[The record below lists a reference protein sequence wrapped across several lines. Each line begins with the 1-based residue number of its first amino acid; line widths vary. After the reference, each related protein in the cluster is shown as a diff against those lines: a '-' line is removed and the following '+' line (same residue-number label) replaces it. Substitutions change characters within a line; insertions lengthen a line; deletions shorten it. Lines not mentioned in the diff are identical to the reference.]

1 MAICRPNPVAPPVT
15 IATLPR
21 HPLPIGNGRGSSSA
35 VPLASGA
42 SYSHEG
48 RWPKPK
54 GGDGMKTEGTGR
66 SGAGQ
71 GAVVNSVNTER
82 VTVNRPVTPLQFTVY
97 CFPFTQLYLNSM
109 LRKYGGW
116 LLLGVAGAFAWGM
129 LALHRGETISAAW
142 LVLAAVG
149 TYLLGFR
156 FYSRF
161 LADRVFDVNDRRAT
175 PAERLSNGRDF
186 VPTQR
191 WVLFGHHFA
200 AIAGAGPLVGPVLAA
215 QFGYLPGVLW
225 IVFGVVLGGAVQD
238 FVILFGSMR
247 RDGKSLGQMAKEET
261 GPVTGLLAMVAVL
274 AIMVI
279 LLAVLALVVVNAL
292 KDSPWGVFTILCTI
306 PIAILMGFW
315 MKIWRPGR
323 TLEASLVGVV
333 LLLAALVAG
342 RYVAQSESLAPYFT
356 YSGLQIAYGMI
367 AYGFIAS
374 VLPVWMLLCPRDY
387 LSTFMKI
394 GTILLLALGILLV
407 LPPLKLPAITRFV
420 DGTGPV
426 FAGKL
431 FPFAFITIACGAIS
445 GFHALVASGT
455 TPKMLMRESDA
466 RLIGY
471 GGMLMESFVAV
482 MALCA
487 AALLD
492 PGIYFAINAPL
503 ATLGGSVHSA
513 VEVIRQWGFTVTPE
527 QIEGL
532 AASVGEK
539 TLLGRTGGAP
549 SLAVGMA
556 HIFSNAFG
564 AGLTALW
571 YHFAIMFEAL
581 FILTTVDTGTRVGRF
596 MLQELAGHLW
606 HPLGRTSWYPSTV
619 LASALVV
626 AAWGYFL
633 VQGVLDPLGGINSL
647 WPLFG
652 ISNQLLASVALCVGT
667 TLIIKRGKARHAWV
681 TLLPLAWVLIATF
694 TAGWQKVFA
703 DDPRLGFL
711 SHASSIAE
719 QVAAGQMEGARGARL
734 IFNDRLDAVVTL
746 SFMIVTLLVVLASA
760 REWVL
765 VLTRRKPAHA
775 KESPFV
781 ETAYAG

>member
-1 MAICRPNPVAPPVT
+1 
-15 IATLPR
+15 
-21 HPLPIGNGRGSSSA
+21 
-35 VPLASGA
+35 
-42 SYSHEG
+42 
-48 RWPKPK
+48 
-54 GGDGMKTEGTGR
+54 
-66 SGAGQ
+66 
-71 GAVVNSVNTER
+71 
-82 VTVNRPVTPLQFTVY
+82 
-97 CFPFTQLYLNSM
+97 M
-109 LRKYGGW
+109 LRAIAW
-116 LLLGVAGAFAWGM
+116 LSVGLAGAAGWGV

-149 TYLLGFR
+149 TYLLAFR

-161 LADRVFDVNDRRAT
+161 LADRVFGLNDRRAT
-175 PAERLSNGRDF
+175 PAERLANGRDY
-186 VPTQR
+186 VPTSR

-215 QFGYLPGVLW
+215 QFGYLPGTIW
-225 IVFGVVLGGAVQD
+225 IVLGVVLAGAVQD
-238 FVILFGSMR
+238 FVILFASMR

-261 GPVTGLLAMVAVL
+261 GAVTGLLAMVAVL
-274 AIMVI
+274 AILVI

-292 KDSPWGVFTILCTI
+292 KDSPWGVFTILSTI
-306 PIAILMGFW
+306 PIAVLMGFW
-315 MKIWRPGR
+315 MKTWRPGR
-323 TLEASLVGVV
+323 TLEASAVGVA
-333 LLLAALVAG
+333 LLLMALVAG
-342 RYVAQSESLAPYFT
+342 RYVAESATVAPYFT
-356 YSGLQIAYGMI
+356 YSGLTIAYGMI
-367 AYGFIAS
+367 GYGFIAS

-407 LPPLKLPAITRFV
+407 LPPLQMPALTRFI

-455 TPKMLMRESDA
+455 TPKMLTRESDA

-492 PGIYFAINAPL
+492 PGIYFAINSPL
-503 ATLGGSVHSA
+503 TTLGGNVHSA
-513 VEVIRQWGFTVTPE
+513 AEVIQGWGFAVTPQ

-532 AASVGEK
+532 AVSVGEK

-556 HIFSNAFG
+556 HIFSSAFG
-564 AGLTALW
+564 AGLMALW

-581 FILTTVDTGTRVGRF
+581 FILTTIDTGTRVGRF
-596 MLQELAGHLW
+596 MLQELAGYVW
-606 HPLGRTSWYPSTV
+606 RPLGRTSWYPSTV
-619 LASALVV
+619 LASGLIV
-626 AAWGYFL
+626 AGWGYFL
-633 VQGVLDPLGGINSL
+633 VQGVMDPLGGINSL

-667 TLIIKRGKARHAWV
+667 TLIIKSGKARFAWV
-681 TLLPLAWVLIATF
+681 TLLPLAWLLAATM

-703 DDPRLGFL
+703 GDPRLGFL
-711 SHASSIAE
+711 AHAASVTQ
-719 QVAAGQMEGARGARL
+719 QVAAGTLEAGQAARL
-734 IFNDRLDAVVTL
+734 IFNGRLDAVVTVAFIVVTVLVLL
-746 SFMIVTLLVVLASA
+746 SSA
-760 REWVL
+760 REWIL
-765 VLTRRKPAHA
+765 ILTRRKPARA
-775 KESPFV
+775 QESPFV
-781 ETAYAG
+781 ETAYA

>member
-1 MAICRPNPVAPPVT
+1 
-15 IATLPR
+15 
-21 HPLPIGNGRGSSSA
+21 
-35 VPLASGA
+35 
-42 SYSHEG
+42 
-48 RWPKPK
+48 
-54 GGDGMKTEGTGR
+54 
-66 SGAGQ
+66 
-71 GAVVNSVNTER
+71 
-82 VTVNRPVTPLQFTVY
+82 
-97 CFPFTQLYLNSM
+97 M
-109 LRKYGGW
+109 LVKRLGW
-116 LLLGVAGAFAWGM
+116 LLVALAGAAAWAV
-129 LALHRGETISAAW
+129 LALHRGETINAAW
-142 LVLAAVG
+142 VVLAAVG
-149 TYLLGFR
+149 TYLLAYR

-161 LADRVFDVNDRRAT
+161 LAIRVLGINDRRAT
-175 PAERLSNGRDF
+175 PAERLANGRDF
-186 VPTQR
+186 VPTSR

-215 QFGYLPGVLW
+215 QFGYLPGTIWL
-225 IVFGVVLGGAVQD
+225 VFGVVLGGAVQD
-238 FVILFGSMR
+238 FIILFGSMR

-306 PIAILMGFW
+306 PIAVLMGFW
-315 MKIWRPGR
+315 MKVWRPGR
-323 TLEASLVGVV
+323 TLEASVLGVA
-333 LLLAALVAG
+333 LLLIALVAG
-342 RYVAQSESLAPYFT
+342 RYVAESPAVAPYFT
-356 YSGLQIAYGMI
+356 YSGLTIAYGMI
-367 AYGFIAS
+367 AYGFLAS

-394 GTILLLALGILLV
+394 GTILLLAVGILLV
-407 LPPLKLPAITRFV
+407 LPPLKLPAVTQFV

-455 TPKMLMRESDA
+455 TPKMLMKESDA

-503 ATLGGSVHSA
+503 TTLGGNVQSA
-513 VEVIRQWGFTVTPE
+513 AEVIRGWGFTVTPA
-527 QIEGL
+527 QIDAL

-539 TLLGRTGGAP
+539 SLLGRTGGAP

-556 HIFSNAFG
+556 HIFSSAFG
-564 AGLTALW
+564 QGLMALW

-596 MLQELAGHLW
+596 MLQELAGQVW
-606 HPLGRTSWYPSTV
+606 RPLGRTSWYPSTV
-619 LASALVV
+619 LASAFVV
-626 AAWGYFL
+626 AGWGYFL

-667 TLIIKRGKARHAWV
+667 TLIIKSGKARFAWV
-681 TLLPLAWVLIATF
+681 TLLPLTWLLVATL

-703 DDPRLGFL
+703 EDPRLGFL
-711 SHASSIAE
+711 AHAVSVADGM
-719 QVAAGQMEGARGARL
+719 AAGAVTATIGTRL
-734 IFNDRLDAVVTL
+734 IFNDRLDAVVTIL
-746 SFMIVTLLVVLASA
+746 FMVITILVVLSSA

-765 VLTRRKPAHA
+765 ILTRRKPAQA
-775 KESPFV
+775 KETPFV
-781 ETAYAG
+781 ETAYAS

>member
-1 MAICRPNPVAPPVT
+1 
-15 IATLPR
+15 
-21 HPLPIGNGRGSSSA
+21 
-35 VPLASGA
+35 
-42 SYSHEG
+42 
-48 RWPKPK
+48 
-54 GGDGMKTEGTGR
+54 
-66 SGAGQ
+66 
-71 GAVVNSVNTER
+71 
-82 VTVNRPVTPLQFTVY
+82 
-97 CFPFTQLYLNSM
+97 M
-109 LRKYGGW
+109 LRKLGW
-116 LLLGVAGAFAWGM
+116 FFVAGAGAAGWGA

-149 TYLLGFR
+149 TYLIGYR
-156 FYSRF
+156 FYGRF
-161 LADRVFDVNDRRAT
+161 LADRVFGLNDRRAT
-175 PAERLSNGRDF
+175 PAERLANGRDF
-186 VPTQR
+186 VPTSR

-200 AIAGAGPLVGPVLAA
+200 AIAGPGPLVGPVLAA
-215 QFGYLPGVLW
+215 QFGYLPGTIW
-225 IVFGVVLGGAVQD
+225 IVIGVVLAGAVQD
-238 FVILFGSMR
+238 FIILFASMR

-261 GPVTGLLAMVAVL
+261 GAVTGVLTMVAVL

-292 KDSPWGVFTILCTI
+292 KDSPWGVFTIACTM
-306 PIAILMGFW
+306 PIAVLMGFW
-315 MKIWRPGR
+315 MKVWRPGK
-323 TLEASLVGVV
+323 TLEATAVGVV
-333 LLLAALVAG
+333 LLMAALVGG
-342 RYVAQSESLAPYFT
+342 RYVAQSATLAPLFT
-356 YSGLQIAYGMI
+356 WSGLTLAYAVMG
-367 AYGFIAS
+367 YGFVAS

-407 LPPLKLPAITRFV
+407 LPPLRMPALTPFI

-455 TPKMLMRESDA
+455 TPKMLTRESDA

-503 ATLGGSVHSA
+503 TALGGSAQSA
-513 VEVIRQWGFTVTPE
+513 AEAIRGWGFTVTPD
-527 QIEGL
+527 QITAL
-532 AASVGEK
+532 AAEVGEK

-556 HIFSNAFG
+556 HILSGAFG
-564 AGLTALW
+564 QGLMALW

-581 FILTTVDTGTRVGRF
+581 FILTTLDTGTRVGRF
-596 MLQELAGHLW
+596 MVQELAGHAW
-606 HPLGRTSWYPSTV
+606 APMGRTSWYPSTV
-619 LASALVV
+619 VTSGLIV
-626 AAWGYFL
+626 AAWGWFL
-633 VQGVLDPLGGINSL
+633 VQGVTDPLGGINSL

-652 ISNQLLASVALCVGT
+652 ISNQLLAAVALCVGT
-667 TLIIKRGKARHAWV
+667 TVLIKSGKARYAWV
-681 TLLPLAWVLIATF
+681 TLGPLAWVLVVTL

-703 DDPRLGFL
+703 SDPRLGFL
-711 SHASSIAE
+711 SHAARTAE
-719 QVAAGQMEGARGARL
+719 QVAAGSLEAARGARL
-734 IFNDRLDAVVTL
+734 IFNDRLDAVVAL
-746 SFMIVTLLVVLASA
+746 AFMIVTVLVVATSA

-765 VLTRRKPAHA
+765 VLLRRRPATA
-775 KESPFV
+775 SESPFV
-781 ETAYAG
+781 ETAYVG

>member
-1 MAICRPNPVAPPVT
+1 
-15 IATLPR
+15 
-21 HPLPIGNGRGSSSA
+21 
-35 VPLASGA
+35 
-42 SYSHEG
+42 
-48 RWPKPK
+48 
-54 GGDGMKTEGTGR
+54 
-66 SGAGQ
+66 
-71 GAVVNSVNTER
+71 
-82 VTVNRPVTPLQFTVY
+82 
-97 CFPFTQLYLNSM
+97 M
-109 LRKYGGW
+109 LLKYIGW
-116 LLLGVAGAFAWGM
+116 LLLALVGAVAWGM
-129 LALHRGETISAAW
+129 LALHRGETINAAW
-142 LVLAAVG
+142 VVLAAVG
-149 TYLLGFR
+149 TYLIAYR

-161 LADRVFDVNDRRAT
+161 LADRVLGINDRRAT
-175 PAERLSNGRDF
+175 PAERLANGRDF
-186 VPTQR
+186 VPTSR

-215 QFGYLPGVLW
+215 QFGYLPGTIWL
-225 IVFGVVLGGAVQD
+225 VFGVVLGGAVQD
-238 FVILFGSMR
+238 FIILFGSMR

-261 GPVTGLLAMVAVL
+261 GAVTGLLAMVAVL

-292 KDSPWGVFTILCTI
+292 RDSPWGVFTILCTI

-315 MKIWRPGR
+315 MKVWRPGR
-323 TLEASLVGVV
+323 TLEASAVGV
-333 LLLAALVAG
+333 LLLLVALVAG
-342 RYVAQSESLAPYFT
+342 RYVAESAVVGPYFT
-356 YSGLQIAYGMI
+356 YSGLTIAYGMI

-394 GTILLLALGILLV
+394 GTILLLALGIILV
-407 LPPLKLPAITRFV
+407 LPPLKLPAVTHFI

-455 TPKMLMRESDA
+455 TPKMLTRESDA

-503 ATLGGSVHSA
+503 TTLGGNVHSA
-513 VEVIRQWGFTVTPE
+513 AEVIRGWGFSVSPE
-527 QIEGL
+527 QIDAL

-539 TLLGRTGGAP
+539 SLLGRTGGAP

-556 HIFSNAFG
+556 HIFSSAFG
-564 AGLTALW
+564 QGLMALW

-596 MLQELAGHLW
+596 MLQELAGQVW
-606 HPLGRTSWYPSTV
+606 RPLGRTSWYPSTV

-626 AAWGYFL
+626 AGWGYFL

-667 TLIIKRGKARHAWV
+667 TLIIKSGKARYVWV
-681 TLLPLAWVLIATF
+681 TLLPLAWLLAATL

-711 SHASSIAE
+711 AHAALIGE
-719 QVAAGQMEGARGARL
+719 QVASGAVKSALGARL
-734 IFNDRLDAVVTL
+734 IFNDRLDAVVTMT
-746 SFMIVTLLVVLASA
+746 FMVITVLVLIASA
-760 REWVL
+760 REWIL
-765 VLTRRKPAHA
+765 ILTRRKPAQA
-775 KESPFV
+775 RETPFV